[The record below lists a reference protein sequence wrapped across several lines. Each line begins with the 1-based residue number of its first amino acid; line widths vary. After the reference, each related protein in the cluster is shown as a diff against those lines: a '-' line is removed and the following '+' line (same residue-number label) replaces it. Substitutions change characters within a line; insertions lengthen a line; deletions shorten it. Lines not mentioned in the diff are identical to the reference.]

1 MASSALDVPEDVVE
15 LDALDSTGAH
25 RHLDDI
31 WQYYKKIKLDKARA
45 EVLHRNYNAQCKGC
59 GNSIAGKHQIMRK
72 HTSTCT
78 STSHTGQL
86 HALRE
91 QAKQGDSGASCSQT
105 GNATDSGNP
114 KKAALDGYVD
124 RVKVSSDEW
133 RKWCMLLA
141 IAFVMNGYIGF

>member
-1 MASSALDVPEDVVE
+1 
-15 LDALDSTGAH
+15 
-25 RHLDDI
+25 
-31 WQYYKKIKLDKARA
+31 
-45 EVLHRNYNAQCKGC
+45 
-59 GNSIAGKHQIMRK
+59 MRK

-105 GNATDSGNP
+105 GNAADSGNA

-124 RVKVSSDEW
+124 RVKVTPGQW
-133 RKWCMLLA
+133 RKWSMLLA
-141 IAFVMNGYIGF
+141 IAFVMNGWSFCTVESPHFKDFMDHVRPNFVLPRKWCCNSQPLLLLNFSCLCCYCIAMLIHISFCRCLQGF